1 MDAYIRAI
9 EYYLPESVLTNYD
22 MAAMFP
28 EWPAEKI
35 FAKVGVEVR
44 HISAPNE
51 SASDMAVKAAE
62 KLFAVNP
69 SLTPESVDFVL
80 FCTQSPDYPL
90 PSTAC
95 IIQDR
100 LGIPKSSGALD
111 YDLGCSGWVYG
122 LALAKGLIV
131 SGCAENVLLLTGET
145 YTKYLSPDDKGN
157 RAIFSDGAS
166 AAMISRETG
175 RARIGEF
182 VFGTDGSHAGD
193 LIYRELPTGGGGQ
206 FFMDGGN
213 IFAFTLRAVPPMVSE
228 VLAKNGI
235 ASGESCYYVMHQ
247 ANKFM
252 LEALRKKMGIPAE
265 KFIMDMSRGNT
276 VSSTIPIAL
285 KDAGIPEGA
294 SVVVA
299 GFGVGLSW
307 AGCVLRF

>member
-9 EYYLPESVLTNYD
+9 EYYLPENVLTNDD

-44 HISAPNE
+44 HISAPDE

-62 KLFAVNP
+62 KLFAANP
-69 SLTPESVDFVL
+69 SITPESVDFVL
-80 FCTQSPDYPL
+80 FCAQSPDYPL

-145 YTKYLSPDDKGN
+145 YTKYISPDDKGN

-182 VFGTDGSHAGD
+182 VFGTDGSRAGD
-193 LIYRELPTGGGGQ
+193 LIYRDGQ

-235 ASGESCYYVMHQ
+235 ASGEPCCYVMHQ

-252 LEALRKKMGIPAE
+252 LEALRKKMNVPAE
-265 KFIMDMSRGNT
+265 KFIMDMKRGNT
-276 VSSTIPIAL
+276 VSSTIPVAL
-285 KDAGIPEGA
+285 KDACDGGKIPVGA
-294 SVVVA
+294 GVVVA